1 MRTIE
6 ELQEIA
12 ISIIEKESFL
22 ASPNN
27 LYEPIEYAMHQGGK
41 RIRPLLALMASELFS
56 GDIEKAKP
64 VAIAIEVLHNFTLLH
79 DDIMDKSPLRRGM
92 PTVYNK
98 YDTNTAILSGDTMF
112 AKAFTYLLKAE
123 ETQIHD
129 LVETFTNASIEVC
142 EGQAMDMCFEE
153 RDDVRIEEYIE
164 MIRLK
169 TGVLLASALKL
180 GAITALANKK
190 DMDYLYDFGLNIGIA
205 FQLQDDI
212 LDCWSNLEDFGK
224 VTGTDI
230 ADNKKTFLYLK
241 SLEIADKEEKK
252 ILLKYFSSTIFDK
265 EEKEMAVKKIYE
277 NLNLKTI
284 AKELMQEYNNKA
296 MESLEKIGVDNA
308 IKTNLIIFANKL
320 MLRNK

>member
-12 ISIIEKESFL
+12 IRIIEEESFL

-41 RIRPLLALMASELFS
+41 RIRPLLALMAADLFS

-64 VAIAIEVLHNFTLLH
+64 AAIAIEVLHNFTLLH
-79 DDIMDKSPLRRGM
+79 DDIMDKSPLRRGV

-98 YDTNTAILSGDTMF
+98 YDTSAAILSGDTMYSL
-112 AKAFTYLLKAE
+112 ACKYLLRS
-123 ETQIHD
+123 ETKLIPD
-129 LVETFTNASIEVC
+129 LMECFTQGIIEVFH
-142 EGQAMDMCFEE
+142 GQAYDMEFEE
-153 RDDVRIEEYIE
+153 RNDVRIEEYIE

-169 TGVLLASALKL
+169 TGVLLSTALKL
-180 GAITALANKK
+180 GAITAFADKK
-190 DMDYLYDFGLNIGIA
+190 DMDYLYNFGLNIGIA

-241 SLEIADKEEKK
+241 SLELADKDDKEV
-252 ILLKYFSSTIFDK
+252 LTKYFSSTNFDK
-265 EEKEMAVKKIYE
+265 QEKEDAIKAIYHK
-277 NLNLKTI
+277 LNLKAI
-284 AKELMQEYNNKA
+284 AQELMQEYNNKA
-296 MESLEKIGVDNA
+296 MESLDKIGVESQR
-308 IKTNLIIFANKL
+308 KQNLIHFANKL
-320 MLRNK
+320 MHRNK